1 MDALPQRSFLNSS
14 PHYHGLMTASAQCPR
29 LSVRQGWQMTA
40 SELTFFVMVA
50 AGFIALAVA
59 SVAFLVL

>member
-1 MDALPQRSFLNSS
+1 
-14 PHYHGLMTASAQCPR
+14 MT
-29 LSVRQGWQMTA
+29 V

-50 AGFIALAVA
+50 AGLIALAVA